1 VYRITSSGQFT
12 VLHTFA
18 GTDGANPYAPLAQG
32 LDTGL
37 YGTTRFG
44 GSHGGGTIFRITTLG
59 EYHVLFNF
67 DGTNGSN
74 PIAPL
79 MRAADGNLYGV
90 TQQGGSE
97 NGGVVFRITPAG
109 SLTVLYNI
117 GEDADEGFNQV
128 GGLMQ
133 ATDGNFYGTN
143 DLGGSANWGVLF
155 RMTPAGT
162 FAPLHNFDLGSGA
175 SPQVTLLQHTNG
187 VFYGTTAVGG
197 GPDQG
202 TFYSFNVG
210 LGPFVR
216 FLPEIGYAGNTI
228 QILGQGFTGTSAV
241 SFNGISAAFTVV
253 SDTYLTAIV
262 PPGVTQGT
270 ITVKTPTGTVS
281 SNRPFLD
288 QSADIFLRI
297 IPTPTTVAQGDLLTY
312 AFPVWNLGLYDAD
325 YEVLMTQVPAGTT
338 FDYIRIS
345 GTPGLG
351 TCTTP
356 PYQGTG
362 QIVCHESASM
372 APNTTWTVRLT
383 VKVTAPSGTVIT
395 ENAAVTEDTPDP
407 NLANNTATVSTRVQ

>member
-1 VYRITSSGQFT
+1 VDIFTRHHFQDDSSGTVTTLYSFKGQADGLDPEAPSIQGFDGSFYGTTADASSASGFGSVYRITSSGQFT

-253 SDTYLTAIV
+253 SDT
-262 PPGVTQGT
+262 
-270 ITVKTPTGTVS
+270 
-281 SNRPFLD
+281 
-288 QSADIFLRI
+288 
-297 IPTPTTVAQGDLLTY
+297 
-312 AFPVWNLGLYDAD
+312 
-325 YEVLMTQVPAGTT
+325 
-338 FDYIRIS
+338 
-345 GTPGLG
+345 
-351 TCTTP
+351 
-356 PYQGTG
+356 
-362 QIVCHESASM
+362 
-372 APNTTWTVRLT
+372 
-383 VKVTAPSGTVIT
+383 
-395 ENAAVTEDTPDP
+395 
-407 NLANNTATVSTRVQ
+407 